1 MHVKQH
7 HFINSAWVEIP
18 GGDQINAQN
27 SQLLLVFGSG
37 EMVTQPEVFQF
48 LRAQYPNADIVFAS
62 TSGEIIGDRVFDNT
76 VAVTAI
82 EFHKT
87 IVKSTSTVL
96 KENRNS
102 YDTGRELMQTLYSDD
117 LTHVFLISDGT
128 QINGSELVAGCN
140 SLNTRMVP
148 VTGGL
153 AGDSDRFQKTFTGL
167 NEVPTEGNVVA
178 VGLYG
183 NSLVVGHGSL
193 GGWDEFGH
201 ERSITRADKNILYE
215 IDNRSALD
223 LYKEYLGD
231 YVKDLPG
238 SALLFPL
245 ALRKDSRD
253 NVVVRTILA
262 INEADASMTFAG
274 NMPEGAKVRLMKAN
288 FDKLIDASA
297 NAATSSFTSLKDQKP
312 DLAILIS
319 CVGRKLILQQRID
332 EEVEAANEIF
342 GVTVP
347 ISGFYSFGEISPYNP
362 SAQCELHNQT
372 MTITTLTEV

>member
-18 GGDQINAQN
+18 GGDQLNAQN
-27 SQLLLVFGSG
+27 SQLVLAFGSG

-87 IVKSTSTVL
+87 LVKSTSMVL

-102 YDTGRELMQTLYSDD
+102 YDTGRELMQTLYGDD

-183 NSLVVGHGSL
+183 NSLIVGHGSL

-262 INEADASMTFAG
+262 INETDASMTFAG

-297 NAATSSFTSLKDQKP
+297 TAASTSFVSLNEQKP
-312 DLAILIS
+312 NLAILIS
-319 CVGRKLILQQRID
+319 CVGRKLILQQRVD

-342 GVTVP
+342 GHTVP
-347 ISGFYSFGEISPYNP
+347 MFGFYSYGEISPFNP
-362 SAQCELHNQT
+362 SPLCELHNQT
-372 MTITTLTEV
+372 MTITTFTEV

>member
-82 EFHKT
+82 EFHQT

-347 ISGFYSFGEISPYNP
+347 ISGFYSYGEISPYNP

>member
-7 HFINSAWVEIP
+7 HFINSVWVEIP
-18 GGDQINAQN
+18 GGDQLNAQN
-27 SQLLLVFGSG
+27 SQLVLAFGSG

-102 YDTGRELMQTLYSDD
+102 YDTGRELMQSLYSDD

-167 NEVPTEGNVVA
+167 NEVPIEGNVVA

-183 NSLVVGHGSL
+183 NSLIVGHGSL

-201 ERSITRADKNILYE
+201 ERSITRADKNVLYE

-253 NVVVRTILA
+253 TAVVRTILA

-312 DLAILIS
+312 ALAILIS

-342 GVTVP
+342 GDTVP
-347 ISGFYSFGEISPYNP
+347 ISGFYSYGEISPYNP
-362 SAQCELHNQT
+362 AAQCELHNQT